1 MALTP
6 KSIIEYW
13 YSERIK
19 TQWFASTPELDSE
32 IRAKYELLWQQAAEG
47 ALDVWLESSSGCLAL
62 IIVLDQFPLNMF
74 RGQAKSFSTEQQ
86 SIEVA
91 KTAIRQKLDLQLDKD
106 KLSFLYMPLMHSEQL
121 EDQ

>member
-47 ALDVWLESSSGCLAL
+47 ALDVWLESASGCLAL